1 MLFKHK
7 SSEVARFLQSV
18 YNNLVMK
25 QKQKDLLSVR
35 DAAERMNLS
44 VQRIKQLIYGERL
57 FAQKIGNQ
65 WIITE
70 AALNSVKQRPAGRP
84 ASGKSAVK

>member
-18 YNNLVMK
+18 YNNFVME
-25 QKQKDLLSVR
+25 QKQRNLLSVK

-44 VQRIKQLIYGERL
+44 VQRIKQLIYDERL
-57 FAQKIGNQ
+57 LAQKIGNQ

-70 AALNSVKQRPAGRP
+70 ADLNSVKQRPAGRP

>member
-1 MLFKHK
+1 MLSTHNT
-7 SSEVARFLQSV
+7 SEVARFLQSV
-18 YNNLVMK
+18 YNNSVME
-25 QKQKDLLSVR
+25 QKQRNLLSVR

-44 VQRIKQLIYGERL
+44 VQRIKQLIYDERL

-84 ASGKSAVK
+84 LSVKSVVK

>member
-18 YNNLVMK
+18 YNNFVME
-25 QKQKDLLSVR
+25 QKQKNLLSVR

-44 VQRIKQLIYGERL
+44 VQRIKQLIYDERL

-70 AALNSVKQRPAGRP
+70 AALNLVKQKPAGRP